1 MSDKEDKQ
9 TPEDEAEDKEIS
21 VVESQEEIQAEI
33 QAENQ
38 TDNAND
44 EKSGDEKSG
53 DEKLGDEKSGEIM
66 SDEKGLKSGQS
77 RAFGFILLILICGLA
92 AGGYTLWDE
101 LQQTKSELAEVANS
115 GQTQTG
121 LMAGN
126 LAVMDDAI
134 RQLEGKQIEQS
145 DALASLYQDKRGSN
159 EDWAI
164 AEVEYLL
171 IIAMQRL
178 LLEEDVTTA
187 LAAMEAA
194 DLRLK
199 NMGNPGLLPVRQQLA
214 ADMNQLRSVNLA
226 DTVGMAIYLADMVDL
241 SADLPLKSGVIVA
254 TKDQSSADANPSDDE
269 PVVDPLWKR
278 IPKILWHEIKSL
290 VVIKRSGEVKQAL
303 LLPGEEYFLYQN
315 LRLELESAR
324 QAVLRSDSQN
334 LRSSIDLVLPWIRK
348 YFDTSDSAVIN
359 VMETLDKM
367 RSVELKPELPD
378 ISSSLESLRAYIRE
392 IDSEPPVADDTQ

>member
-1 MSDKEDKQ
+1 MSDKERKL

-44 EKSGDEKSG
+44 EKSGDEKS
-53 DEKLGDEKSGEIM
+53 GDEKSGEIM

>member
-1 MSDKEDKQ
+1 MSDKENKP

-21 VVESQEEIQAEI
+21 VVESQEKN

-44 EKSGDEKSG
+44 DESGK
-53 DEKLGDEKSGEIM
+53 IT
-66 SDEKGLKSGQS
+66 SDEKKPGSDQNNV
-77 RAFGFILLILICGLA
+77 FCFVLLILICGLA
-92 AGGYTLWDE
+92 AGGYHLWNE
-101 LQQTKSELAEVANS
+101 LQQTKADITEVITN
-115 GQTQTG
+115 GQAQTG
-121 LMAGN
+121 LTEGS
-126 LAVMDDAI
+126 LASMKDAI

-145 DALASLYQDKRGSN
+145 DALASLYRDRQGSN

-164 AEVEYLL
+164 AEIEYLL

-178 LLEEDVTTA
+178 ILEEDVSTA

-199 NMGNPGLLPVRQQLA
+199 NLGNPGLLPLRQQLA
-214 ADMNQLRSVNLA
+214 TDMNQLQSVNLA

-241 SADLPLKSGVIVA
+241 SADLPLKSGIIAA
-254 TKDQSSADANPSDDE
+254 TKDQSSADASSTDEE
-269 PVVDPLWKR
+269 PVVDPFWKKVPR
-278 IPKILWHEIKSL
+278 ILWQEIKSL
-290 VVIKRSGEVKQAL
+290 VVIKRSGEIKQAL

-334 LRSSIDLVLPWIRK
+334 LRSSIDLALTWMRR

-367 RSVELKPELPD
+367 RSIELKPDLPD

-392 IDSEPPVADDTQ
+392 NDSESSVADDTQKQ

>member
-1 MSDKEDKQ
+1 MSDEENKL
-9 TPEDEAEDKEIS
+9 TPENEAEDKEIS
-21 VVESQEEIQAEI
+21 VVESQAES
-33 QAENQ
+33 QLENQ

-44 EKSGDEKSG
+44 EKLGDEKSG
-53 DEKLGDEKSGEIM
+53 DEKSGNEKSGQIV
-66 SDEKGLKSGQS
+66 SDEKERKSGQS
-77 RAFGFILLILICGLA
+77 RTFGFILLILICGLA

-126 LAVMDDAI
+126 HAVMDDAI

-199 NMGNPGLLPVRQQLA
+199 NMGNPGLLPVRQQIA
-214 ADMNQLRSVNLA
+214 ADINQLRSVNLA

-241 SADLPLKSGVIVA
+241 SVDLPLKSGVIVA
-254 TKDQSSADANPSDDE
+254 TKDQSSAEANLSDDG

-278 IPKILWHEIKSL
+278 IPKILWQEIKSWI
-290 VVIKRSGEVKQAL
+290 VIKRTGEVKQAL

-334 LRSSIDLVLPWIRK
+334 LRSSIDLVMPWIRQ
-348 YFDTSDSAVIN
+348 YFDTGDSAVIN

-378 ISSSLESLRAYIRE
+378 ISSSLESLRAYMRE
-392 IDSEPPVADDTQ
+392 IDSESPVADDTQ

>member
-1 MSDKEDKQ
+1 MSDKENKP
-9 TPEDEAEDKEIS
+9 TPEDEAEDKGIS
-21 VVESQEEIQAEI
+21 VVESQEEN

-44 EKSGDEKSG
+44 DESGKITSNEKKPG
-53 DEKLGDEKSGEIM
+53 
-66 SDEKGLKSGQS
+66 SDQNNV
-77 RAFGFILLILICGLA
+77 FCFVLLILICGLA
-92 AGGYTLWDE
+92 AGGYYLWNE
-101 LQQTKSELAEVANS
+101 LQQTKADITEVITN
-115 GQTQTG
+115 GQAQTG
-121 LMAGN
+121 LTDGS
-126 LAVMDDAI
+126 LASMNDAI

-145 DALASLYQDKRGSN
+145 DALASLYRDRQGSN

-164 AEVEYLL
+164 AEIEYLL

-178 LLEEDVTTA
+178 ILEEDVTTA

-194 DLRLK
+194 NLRLK
-199 NMGNPGLLPVRQQLA
+199 NLGNPGLLPVRQQLA
-214 ADMNQLRSVNLA
+214 TDMNQLQSVNLA

-241 SADLPLKSGVIVA
+241 SADLPLESGIIVA
-254 TKDQSSADANPSDDE
+254 TKDQSSADASSSDDE
-269 PVVDPLWKR
+269 PVVDPFWKKVPR
-278 IPKILWHEIKSL
+278 ILWQEIKSL

-334 LRSSIDLVLPWIRK
+334 LRSSIDLALTWMRR

-367 RSVELKPELPD
+367 RSIELKPDLPD

-392 IDSEPPVADDTQ
+392 NDSESSEADDTQ

>member
-1 MSDKEDKQ
+1 MSDEENKL

-21 VVESQEEIQAEI
+21 VIESQEESQEES
-33 QAENQ
+33 QVENQ
-38 TDNAND
+38 TDSAND

-53 DEKLGDEKSGEIM
+53 QIVPDDEER
-66 SDEKGLKSGQS
+66 KSGQS
-77 RAFGFILLILICGLA
+77 SALGFILLILICGLA
-92 AGGYTLWDE
+92 AGGYYLWNE
-101 LQQTKSELAEVANS
+101 LQQTKSELAEVTNS
-115 GQTQTG
+115 GQIQTG
-121 LMAGN
+121 FIVGN
-126 LAVMDDAI
+126 LESLNDAI
-134 RQLEGKQIEQS
+134 RQLEGKQNEQS
-145 DALASLYQDKRGSN
+145 DALASLYRDKQGSN

-164 AEVEYLL
+164 AEIEYLL

-199 NMGNPGLLPVRQQLA
+199 NLGNPGLLPVRQQLA
-214 ADMNQLRSVNLA
+214 ADINQLRSVNLA
-226 DTVGMAIYLADMVDL
+226 DTVGIAIYLADIVDL
-241 SADLPLKSGVIVA
+241 SADLPLKSNVLLVE
-254 TKDQSSADANPSDDE
+254 TKDQSSADANSSDDG

-278 IPKILWHEIKSL
+278 VPKILWQEIKSL
-290 VVIKRSGEVKQAL
+290 VVIKRSGEVKQVL

-334 LRSSIDLVLPWIRK
+334 LRSSIDLVLAWMRQ
-348 YFDTSDSAVIN
+348 YFNTSDSAVIN

-367 RSVELKPELPD
+367 RSVELKPDLPD
-378 ISSSLESLRAYIRE
+378 ISSSLESIRAYIRE
-392 IDSEPPVADDTQ
+392 IDSESSAADDTQ

>member
-1 MSDKEDKQ
+1 MSDKENKL

-21 VVESQEEIQAEI
+21 VVESQEEN

-38 TDNAND
+38 TDNANED
-44 EKSGDEKSG
+44 ESGK
-53 DEKLGDEKSGEIM
+53 IT
-66 SDEKGLKSGQS
+66 SDEKKPGSDLNNV
-77 RAFGFILLILICGLA
+77 FCFILLILICGLA
-92 AGGYTLWDE
+92 AGGYYLWNE
-101 LQQTKSELAEVANS
+101 LQQTKADITEVITN
-115 GQTQTG
+115 GQAQTG
-121 LMAGN
+121 LTAGS
-126 LAVMDDAI
+126 LASMNDAI

-145 DALASLYQDKRGSN
+145 DALASLYRDRQGSN

-164 AEVEYLL
+164 AEIEYLL

-178 LLEEDVTTA
+178 ILEEDVTTA

-199 NMGNPGLLPVRQQLA
+199 NLGNPGLLPLRQQLA
-214 ADMNQLRSVNLA
+214 TDMNQLQSVNLA

-241 SADLPLKSGVIVA
+241 SADLPLKSGIIVV
-254 TKDQSSADANPSDDE
+254 TKDQSSADASSSDDA
-269 PVVDPLWKR
+269 PVVDPFWKKVPR
-278 IPKILWHEIKSL
+278 ILWQEIKSL
-290 VVIKRSGEVKQAL
+290 VVIKRSGEVKQAF

-324 QAVLRSDSQN
+324 QSILRSDSQN
-334 LRSSIDLVLPWIRK
+334 LRSSIDLALTWMRR

-367 RSVELKPELPD
+367 RSIELKPDLPD

-392 IDSEPPVADDTQ
+392 NDSESSVADDTQ